1 MAMSQVFWS
10 PKAAAEKLLI
20 DLKTGKAESVSKH
33 IGSSA
38 TFEIFNVSERY
49 QRSGYL
55 LMSYQGGEL
64 ESPNQVNSACL
75 YARQS
80 DANRVIERLSAQ
92 VN

>member
-1 MAMSQVFWS
+1 MAMSKVFWS
-10 PKAAAEKLLI
+10 PKSAAEKLLI
-20 DLKTGKAESVSKH
+20 DLKTGKAESVSKY
-33 IGSSA
+33 IGPSS

-49 QRSGYL
+49 HHAGYL

-80 DANRVIERLSAQ
+80 DANRVIERMATQ
-92 VN
+92 VD